1 MTTIDTHLDGFA
13 LMTTGDNPSSAE
25 TVTIQPPQAWKVLI
39 VDTDDT
45 LEALAANTFVNET
58 FHNRQIEIITASSS
72 AQAKVQLQQHP
83 DCALILM
90 SINLELDQAGFFVVH
105 FIRNKL
111 DNQFLRII
119 LFTESEEQVA
129 QHGLIASY
137 DFDDLRL
144 KADLSSDHLYT
155 VVLTN
160 LRTYEKMISTESLR
174 CLLVEQL
181 NTRTKKL
188 ATQQTAFLKLKKAIE
203 TTELGI
209 TITDNHGRIVYANSA
224 DAQMHGYT
232 VEELIGQPANIYARP
247 EIRKSFNVEKPD
259 FKAYVNWKREST
271 NIRKDGSEFPV
282 TLISNI
288 IKNLEG
294 NPIGM
299 VVVCENITERKQ
311 AEMALK
317 ESEQHLRELNAT
329 KDKFFS
335 IIAHDLNNP
344 LSTLLGY
351 SDLILQIYE
360 TASSEEIYEMLG
372 RLNGSAHLLNKLIEN
387 LFQWSLTQIDGLNFD
402 PAMINLHQI
411 VKNNVDLFKFTAIN
425 KGIVLHTTVFEELE
439 VFVDQNMITTV
450 IRNLVSNGLKFT
462 GRGGSVTISTT
473 IDDGEVTIHV
483 QDTGVGIDPK
493 NIPSLFLL
501 NESCSTPGTEQEVGT
516 GLGLILCK
524 EFVEINGGTIWV
536 ESKQTIGST
545 FSFTLPL
552 NQPADSSNL
561 D

>member
-1 MTTIDTHLDGFA
+1 
-13 LMTTGDNPSSAE
+13 
-25 TVTIQPPQAWKVLI
+25 
-39 VDTDDT
+39 
-45 LEALAANTFVNET
+45 
-58 FHNRQIEIITASSS
+58 
-72 AQAKVQLQQHP
+72 
-83 DCALILM
+83 
-90 SINLELDQAGFFVVH
+90 
-105 FIRNKL
+105 
-111 DNQFLRII
+111 
-119 LFTESEEQVA
+119 
-129 QHGLIASY
+129 
-137 DFDDLRL
+137 
-144 KADLSSDHLYT
+144 
-155 VVLTN
+155 
-160 LRTYEKMISTESLR
+160 
-174 CLLVEQL
+174 
-181 NTRTKKL
+181 
-188 ATQQTAFLKLKKAIE
+188 
-203 TTELGI
+203 
-209 TITDNHGRIVYANSA
+209 VYANSA

-351 SDLILQIYE
+351 SELILQIYE

-372 RLNGSAHLLNKLIEN
+372 RLNRSANLLHKLIEN
-387 LFQWSLTQIDGLNFD
+387 LFQWSLAQIDGLNCE

-411 VKNNVDLFKFTAIN
+411 VKNNADLFKFTAVN
-425 KGIVLHTTVFEELE
+425 K
-439 VFVDQNMITTV
+439 
-450 IRNLVSNGLKFT
+450 GLKFT

-483 QDTGVGIDPK
+483 RDTGVGIDPK
-493 NIPSLFLL
+493 NIPGLFLL
-501 NESCSTPGTEQEVGT
+501 DENCSTPGTEQEVGT

-552 NQPADSSNL
+552 NQPADSSNP

>member
-1 MTTIDTHLDGFA
+1 MTTIDKYSDSFA
-13 LMTTGDNPSSAE
+13 FMTTGDNPSSTE
-25 TVTIQPPQAWKVLI
+25 TSTIQPLQAWKVLI

-45 LEALAANTFVNET
+45 LETLAANTFVDQS
-58 FHNRQIEIITASSS
+58 FHDRQIEIITASSS
-72 AQAKVQLQQHP
+72 AQTKTQLQQHP

-90 SINLELDQAGFFVVH
+90 NINLELDQAGFSVVQ
-105 FIRNKL
+105 FIRNEL

-119 LFTESEEQVA
+119 LFSASEEQVA
-129 QHGLIASY
+129 EHGFIASY

-144 KADLSSDHLYT
+144 KADLSPDHLYT
-155 VVLTN
+155 MVVTN
-160 LRTYEKMISTESLR
+160 LRTYEKMIGTESLR

-181 NTRTKKL
+181 KTRTKKL

-209 TITDNHGRIVYANSA
+209 TITDNHGRIAYANSA

-259 FKAYVNWKREST
+259 FKAYMNWKREST

-282 TLISNI
+282 TLISNM

-317 ESEQHLRELNAT
+317 KSEQHLRELNAT

-335 IIAHDLNNP
+335 IIAHDLRNP
-344 LSTLLGY
+344 LTTLLGY

-360 TASSEEIYEMLG
+360 TTSSEEIYEMLG
-372 RLNGSAHLLNKLIEN
+372 KLNGSANQLHKLIEN
-387 LFQWSLTQIDGLNFD
+387 LFQWSRAQIDGLNFE
-402 PAMINLHQI
+402 PAMISLHQI
-411 VKNNVDLFKFTAIN
+411 VKTNVDLFKFTAI
-425 KGIVLHTTVFEELE
+425 KKDIILHTTVFEELE
-439 VFVDQNMITTV
+439 VFADQNMITTV
-450 IRNLVSNGLKFT
+450 IRNLISNGLKFT
-462 GRGGSVTISTT
+462 DRGGSVTISTT
-473 IDDGEVTIHV
+473 IDDGEVTIRV
-483 QDTGVGIDPK
+483 RDTGVGIDLK

-524 EFVEINGGTIWV
+524 EFVEINGGTIRV
-536 ESKQTIGST
+536 ESKQKIGST